1 MNRQEYDGA
10 NAQTVKVCKTCLQEK
25 PLSEF
30 YPHKT
35 GRFGR
40 RPSCKS
46 CLNRQKREARAEAP
60 ELTVEDVRKLFHYD
74 GQDLFWRERP
84 TSSVDMSRPAG
95 SIDGLGYRV
104 ITVNG
109 KQHKAHRLIFLFV
122 HGRWPKY
129 EIDHINHDRDD
140 NRIENLREATRPE
153 NARNQSIFKTNTSGY
168 IGVSWHKRRERWHA
182 RIRVNGKL
190 VFLGSFTCKEE
201 AAQARKEA
209 ERKYGFHP
217 NHGS

>member
-10 NAQTVKVCKTCLQEK
+10 CAQPVKACKTCLQEK
-25 PLSEF
+25 PLEDF
-30 YPHKT
+30 YSLKT
-35 GRFGR
+35 GKCGR
-40 RPSCKS
+40 TARCKS
-46 CLNRQKREARAEAP
+46 CLNRKRREACANAEAP
-60 ELTVEDVRKLFHYD
+60 TQADLHRLFRYD
-74 GQDLFWRERP
+74 GRQLWWRERP
-84 TSSVDMSRPAG
+84 SSRVDMGRPAG
-95 SIDGLGYRV
+95 WIDGDGYRV

-109 KQHKAHRLIFLFV
+109 KRHKAHRLIFLFV